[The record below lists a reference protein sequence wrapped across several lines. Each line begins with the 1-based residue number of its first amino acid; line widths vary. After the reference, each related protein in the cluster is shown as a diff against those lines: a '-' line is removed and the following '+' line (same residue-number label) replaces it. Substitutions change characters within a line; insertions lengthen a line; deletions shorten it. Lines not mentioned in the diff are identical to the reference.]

1 MSSTRLDQL
10 YTINDSFVNIFIPK
24 SILAALRWVKRWILL
39 MTSAVHQLL
48 SWKKRRRFV
57 KANIGCANRRPKEDS
72 FNSISIFSLLIS
84 RLGNYCCPKYCFYSQ
99 DCSIQLSCF
108 YLFLIFCFT
117 LPSVL
122 SFDASNKVITTPTFT
137 LEERALLR
145 KTFLNKF
152 GLSHLNNLKKQEN
165 STPKVPKYVWN
176 LYRRLQ
182 QRKADFTTIRHF
194 STYSL
199 EFVGNGY
206 AKLVFNLS
214 MGGKQFENEVISHG
228 ELRLPNWKEGSIRVR
243 INKHGDTS
251 KNGTNETPD
260 FNSGI
265 GLERRPWID
274 LDGKLLT
281 TSCHNQKLNLLLH
294 FPSNIPINNVEYML
308 RAAALLIYAN
318 DKGSDFASK
327 FNKNDSKH
335 LKQRF
340 KRSLRSGATDENSKF
355 EEEEDASLNTSRQ
368 KRRRLAAQQHRH
380 RQHNSGSGACRR
392 ADLYV
397 DFGQLN
403 WQDWIVA
410 PCRCSHPLPSH
421 LNSSNHAIM
430 QSLLHSI
437 DPGAALAPS
446 CVPVQM
452 SSITILYRDTNNNAL
467 VVKAYA
473 DMRVD
478 ACGCQ

>member
-1 MSSTRLDQL
+1 MSSTRLDQF
-10 YTINDSFVNIFIPK
+10 YDINDSFVNIFSPK

-39 MTSAVHQLL
+39 MTATVHQLL
-48 SWKKRRRFV
+48 IWKKRRRFV
-57 KANIGCANRRPKEDS
+57 EANIGD
-72 FNSISIFSLLIS
+72 
-84 RLGNYCCPKYCFYSQ
+84 SQ

-108 YLFLIFCFT
+108 YLFLIFCFMF
-117 LPSVL
+117 PSVL
-122 SFDASNKVITTPTFT
+122 SFDASNNVITTPTFSV
-137 LEERALLR
+137 EERALLR

-152 GLSHLNNLKKQEN
+152 GLSHLNDWKKQEN
-165 STPKVPKYVWN
+165 STPKVPGYVWN

-199 EFVGNGY
+199 EFLSNGY

-214 MGGKQFENEVISHG
+214 LGGKQFENEIISHG
-228 ELRLPNWKEGSIRVR
+228 ELRLPNWKEASISVR
-243 INKHGDTS
+243 MDKYGDAS
-251 KNGTNETPD
+251 KNRTYETPD
-260 FNSGI
+260 SNNGI
-265 GLERRPWID
+265 GFEQRPWID

-294 FPSNIPINNVEYML
+294 FPLGIPINNVEYML

-318 DKGSDFASK
+318 EKGSDFESK
-327 FNKNDSKH
+327 FNKNDSKQ
-335 LKQRF
+335 LKQRL
-340 KRSLRSGATDENSKF
+340 KRSLSGATDENSKF

-380 RQHNSGSGACRR
+380 RQHNSGSAAACRR

-410 PCRCSHPLPSH
+410 PSGYAAYQCKGRCSHPLPSH

>member
-1 MSSTRLDQL
+1 MSSIQFHQL
-10 YTINDSFVNIFIPK
+10 YTINDNFLNIFSPK

-39 MTSAVHQLL
+39 MASTVHQLL

-57 KANIGCANRRPKEDS
+57 KANIGGVNKRPNDP
-72 FNSISIFSLLIS
+72 FNSISMIN
-84 RLGNYCCPKYCFYSQ
+84 RLRDYCCPKYCFYSQ
-99 DCSIQLSCF
+99 DCSIQLSCI
-108 YLFLIFCFT
+108 YLFLILLFIM
-117 LPSVL
+117 PSVL
-122 SFDASNKVITTPTFT
+122 SFDASNKVITTPTFSF
-137 LEERALLR
+137 EERSLLR
-145 KTFLNKF
+145 KAFLNKF
-152 GLSHLNNLKKQEN
+152 GLSHLNEWKKQEN
-165 STPKVPKYVWN
+165 STPKVPGYIWN
-176 LYRRLQ
+176 LYRRLE
-182 QRKADFTTIRHF
+182 QRKADYTTIRHF

-214 MGGKQFENEVISHG
+214 MGGKQVEDEVISHG
-228 ELRLPNWKEGSIRVR
+228 ELRLPNWKEASISVR
-243 INKHGDTS
+243 MDKYGDTS
-251 KNGTNETPD
+251 KNKTYEAPD
-260 FNSGI
+260 SNNRI
-265 GLERRPWID
+265 GFEQRPWID

-294 FPSNIPINNVEYML
+294 FPLGIPINNVEYML

-318 DKGSDFASK
+318 EKGSDFESK
-327 FNKNDSKH
+327 FNKNDSKQ
-335 LKQRF
+335 LKRRF
-340 KRSLRSGATDENSKF
+340 KRSLSGATDENSKF

-368 KRRRLAAQQHRH
+368 KRRRLATQQHRH